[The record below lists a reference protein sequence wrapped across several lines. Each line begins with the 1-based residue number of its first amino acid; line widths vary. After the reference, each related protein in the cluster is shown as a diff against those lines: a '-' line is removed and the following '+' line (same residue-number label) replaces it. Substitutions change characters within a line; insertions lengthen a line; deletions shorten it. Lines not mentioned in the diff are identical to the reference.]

1 MVKHIPSYR
10 VSAALWERHLQNLCK
25 GQHPLLD
32 PCLWS
37 RRDASK
43 TADNTDMS
51 QKHCYVAQATALQTC
66 RRTAS
71 TLSRTRTSHSAS
83 KNFRRVGED
92 LTGAADSSD
101 AICGHLRHQWLPTM
115 LPGHCRRQT
124 AYLGP
129 LELPRP
135 QLCRTRPLSSSLMK
149 SPLAMRLTC
158 TSSTWPSACASWRT
172 SLMLCTTSSGGGQ
185 RTSTGGRCSLTS
197 RKVILCN

>member
-43 TADNTDMS
+43 TAENTDMS

-66 RRTAS
+66 RHRRTAS

-83 KNFRRVGED
+83 KIIRRVGGD

-101 AICGHLRHQWLPTM
+101 AICGHPRHQCLPTM
-115 LPGHCRRQT
+115 LPGHCRRQPIW
-124 AYLGP
+124 AHLKIHGIHS
-129 LELPRP
+129 ERADNRAVIVNRASQKPRD
-135 QLCRTRPLSSSLMK
+135 CSCSIIFTK
-149 SPLAMRLTC
+149 KV
-158 TSSTWPSACASWRT
+158 
-172 SLMLCTTSSGGGQ
+172 Q
-185 RTSTGGRCSLTS
+185 RHLRNIRHRR
-197 RKVILCN
+197 RKP